1 MPTDPT
7 TPAPAPDPV
16 AAYLA
21 DTRATLDG
29 LAVPEIRAVIDEL
42 QMAYDNG
49 RQVLIIGNGGSSAT
63 ASHFAGDLAKTIL
76 GYPPHPTAKRF
87 RAVSLAADMP
97 IITAWAN
104 DVSFDHVFAGQI
116 EALGQPDDLLI
127 AITGSGNSPNIVAG
141 VETAKRLGMRTVGL
155 LGFEGGRTKDMVDVH
170 VLVQSNHYGHVED
183 MHMMLVH
190 LITAY
195 FTGVVARGT
204 TR

>member
-1 MPTDPT
+1 MPMDPT
-7 TPAPAPDPV
+7 PSLAPEPIAT
-16 AAYLA
+16 YLA
-21 DTRATLDG
+21 HTRATLDG
-29 LAVPEIRAVIDEL
+29 LSVVEIRAVIDEL
-42 QMAYDNG
+42 QQAYDDG

-76 GYPPHPTAKRF
+76 GYPPNRTAKRF

-104 DVSFDHVFAGQI
+104 DASFDDIFSEQI
-116 EALGQPDDLLI
+116 AALGQPGDLLV

-141 VETAKRLGMRTVGL
+141 VEAAKRLGMRTVGF
-155 LGFEGGRTKDMVDVH
+155 LGFEGGRTKDLVDTH
-170 VLVQSNHYGHVED
+170 VLVRSNHYGHVED

-195 FTGVVARGT
+195 FTGVVAHGS

>member
-1 MPTDPT
+1 MRMV
-7 TPAPAPDPV
+7 PAMSSSGPEPV

-29 LAVPEIRAVIDEL
+29 LSVAQIQAVIDEL
-42 QMAYDNG
+42 AGAYRDG

-76 GYPPHPTAKRF
+76 GYPPNRAARRF
-87 RAVSLAADMP
+87 RALSLAADMP

-104 DVSFDHVFAGQI
+104 DASFDDIFAEQI
-116 EALGQPDDLLI
+116 EAIGQPGDLLV
-127 AITGSGNSPNIVAG
+127 AITGSGNSPNIVAA
-141 VETAKRLGMRTVGL
+141 VEAAKRHGLRTIAF
-155 LGFEGGRTKDMVDVH
+155 LGFGGGRVKDMVDAH
-170 VLVQSNHYGHVED
+170 VLVSSHHYGHVED

-195 FTGVVARGT
+195 FTDVVAGGST
-204 TR
+204 T

>member
-1 MPTDPT
+1 MPT
-7 TPAPAPDPV
+7 TPPTSSPAPKPIAD
-16 AAYLA
+16 YLA

-29 LAVPEIRAVIDEL
+29 LSVAEIQAVIGEL
-42 QMAYDNG
+42 QQAYNHG

-76 GYPPHPTAKRF
+76 GRPANRQAKRF
-87 RAVSLAADMP
+87 RALSLAADMP

-104 DVSFDHVFAGQI
+104 DESFDDVFAQQI
-116 EALGQPDDLLI
+116 EGLGQPDDLLI

-141 VETAKRLGMRTVGL
+141 VETAKRLGMRSVGL
-155 LGFEGGRTKDMVDVH
+155 LGFAGGRTKDLVDAC
-170 VLVQSNHYGHVED
+170 VLVRSDHYGHVED

-195 FTGVVARGT
+195 FSGVVAGDIAT
-204 TR
+204 